1 MQLYHKHTI
10 KDILW
15 QNSAEHSM
23 LKSFLKNGARHYIR
37 NTDCELSLLVDKDLF
52 LPIVKPY
59 EDYANSYV
67 CSPYGQYVDYG
78 YKEVDIELSER
89 PWANKLSKGAIKIF
103 EKCAPRKHFDKVV
116 FVNNW
121 LLSTN
126 LYPEITAQQLKDIT
140 DLLISEYPD
149 RAIVFRSV
157 GDILNHQLLSDLENL
172 NYDKVLSRQIYIL
185 DPKLGIYKK
194 KKAYKEDLRLQRK
207 RTNYQW
213 VNTEAC
219 PSDIWKKV
227 KQFYDDLYLHKYSIL
242 NPQFTNAFFRD
253 SIQEKWLSYQFLQKD
268 GEVHACIAYFHK
280 NGIMTTPI
288 LGYNFDL
295 PKTEG
300 LYRLDSLKIIAEG
313 VENGL
318 IIHNSSGAAKYKKH
332 RGAVPSSEYNL
343 VYSKHLSK
351 ARKFPWK
358 LLQGMTKHIATPI
371 LNRYEL

>member
-1 MQLYHKHTI
+1 MQLYQQQ
-10 KDILW
+10 DIGNVVW
-15 QNSAEHSM
+15 QDSAEHKM
-23 LKSFLKNGARHYIR
+23 LAAFLKNGARHYIH
-37 NTDCELSLLVDKDLF
+37 NTDCQLSLLVDKNLY
-52 LPIVKPY
+52 LPIVIPHV
-59 EDYANSYV
+59 DYPNSYV

-89 PWANKLSKGAIKIF
+89 PWANKLSKGAIKLF
-103 EKCAPRKHFDKVV
+103 EKCAPRKYFDKVV

-126 LYPEITAQQLKDIT
+126 LYTDISIQQLKDIT
-140 DLLISEYPD
+140 DLLVSKYPD

-157 GDILNHQLLSDLENL
+157 GDMLNHQLLSDLEYL

-185 DPKLGIYKK
+185 DPKLGVYKK
-194 KKAYKEDLRLQRK
+194 KKAYKDDLRLQRK
-207 RTNYQW
+207 RTDYQW
-213 VNTEAC
+213 VSSKDCT
-219 PSDIWKKV
+219 SDVWKRV
-227 KQFYDDLYLHKYSIL
+227 KRFYDDLYLRKYSIL
-242 NPQFTNAFFRD
+242 NPQFSNAFFRD
-253 SIQEKWLSYQFLQKD
+253 SIQEKWLNYHFLQKD
-268 GEVHACIAYFHK
+268 GEVHACIAYFHR

-300 LYRLDSLKIIAEG
+300 FYRLDSLKIIQEG
-313 VENGL
+313 VQNNL

-343 VYSKHLSK
+343 VYTKHLSR